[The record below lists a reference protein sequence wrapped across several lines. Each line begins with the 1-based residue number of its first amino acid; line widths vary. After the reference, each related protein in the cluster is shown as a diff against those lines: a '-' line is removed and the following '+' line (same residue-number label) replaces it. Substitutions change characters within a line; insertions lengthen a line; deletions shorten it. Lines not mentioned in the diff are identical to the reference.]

1 MMASVNRHSVW
12 ALDLVGE
19 VLDASQPQNL
29 NRASVTVADEGPSV
43 GIILLPHEDLGG
55 YSLVFW
61 VDERHVILSWAGVTD
76 LKRHDDIDL
85 GRQVFGTDRCAQDGD
100 EAVRGALDE
109 ELRRLI
115 HVTLRRTR
123 IRRRWQLWCA
133 LEPATRRSDTYVCDV
148 ATPATAQAD
157 RLLDGGTT
165 SLIGPGRPAIRQT
178 VPLADWH
185 RWAEPAWR

>member
-1 MMASVNRHSVW
+1 MNTHSAW
-12 ALDLVGE
+12 ALDLVGQ

-43 GIILLPHEDLGG
+43 GIILMPHQDLGG
-55 YSLVFW
+55 YSLVLW

-85 GRQVFGTDRCAQDGD
+85 GRQVFRTDRSMPNGD
-100 EAVRGALDE
+100 EAVRGVVDV
-109 ELRRLI
+109 ELRRPI
-115 HVTLRRTR
+115 HVTLRKTR

-133 LEPATRRSDTYVCDV
+133 LDRLPRSETFVCDV
-148 ATPATAQAD
+148 ATPPKAQAG
-157 RLLDGGTT
+157 RLLDEGTT
-165 SLIGPGRPAIRQT
+165 SLMGPGRPAIRWA

-185 RWAEPAWR
+185 RWAEPAWRQVNGE